1 MIRKIA
7 LLTGV
12 YIFIATHIV
21 AQKSTFI
28 ILRHAEKDTTITGS
42 TMMASDPP
50 LTSKGENRALEIVE
64 KFKSFRINQVYS
76 TNYKRTKTTVLP
88 IANARQLNVTNYDP
102 RKLEALATELLS
114 DTNKGKN
121 FLIVGHANTSPK
133 LVNLLIKKD
142 QFKDLA
148 DADYSTYWIVRIKK
162 NKVKVKVHQFK

>member
-1 MIRKIA
+1 MTRKKTF
-7 LLTGV
+7 LTGV
-12 YIFIATHIV
+12 LIFIASHLV

-28 ILRHAEKDTTITGS
+28 ILRHAEKDTTIAGS

-64 KFKSFRINQVYS
+64 KFNSFRINQVYS
-76 TNYKRTKTTVLP
+76 TNYKRTKSTVLP
-88 IANARQLNVTNYDP
+88 IANARQLNVTTYDP

-121 FLIVGHANTSPK
+121 FLIVGHSNTSPK

-148 DADYSTYWIVRIKK
+148 DADYATYWIVTIKK
-162 NKVKVKVHQFK
+162 NKTKVKQMQF